1 MKTFLGLL
9 AALLLSTPVLAHS
22 VAKGSIEIIHPNIP
36 QPAAGAMAAAGYMGI
51 SNTGEHPDRLIGVET
66 PAAQSAML
74 HQSMVDANGVAS
86 MAHVEALEI
95 PAQDTVVLEPGG
107 YHIMLMGLTQPLV
120 EGQMVPAVLVFEQAG
135 RIEMSFMVD
144 PADGAD
150 HTTMEHSAMGHGPDG
165 AAHGHGGTTVAMTGD
180 DSADIIALLKAQFD
194 TPETPLTVAPVTVQ
208 GQVAIAGWA
217 QGDKGGRAFLRKEAQ
232 GWFVEHCAG
241 SALMQTETLVGLGL
255 ALPEAESLL
264 TATRA
269 AESTIDPKS
278 VELFDS
284 FDGLLQI
291 GKDGHAASE

>member
-1 MKTFLGLL
+1 MKPFLGLL

-51 SNTGEHPDRLIGVET
+51 SNMGDHPDRLIGVET

-120 EGQMVPAVLVFEQAG
+120 EGQMVPGVLVFEQAG
-135 RIEMSFMVD
+135 RIEMAFMVD

-150 HTTMEHSAMGHGPDG
+150 HTTMDHSAMNHGPDA
-165 AAHGHGGTTVAMTGD
+165 AAHGHGGATVAMTGD

-232 GWFVEHCAG
+232 GWFIELCAG

-264 TATRA
+264 TAARA